1 MTKKTIHA
9 ALLLATLALTACA
22 APPVPKEQY
31 FRLVATPATETVAHP
46 LAGFLEVV
54 PFAADGVAGER
65 PLLFTANGVKLEQRN
80 YAYWTDVP
88 VAMLRDQAIA
98 YFRSAGIADKV
109 VPSELRL
116 GGAYR
121 IQGDIKRLE
130 QAVVNKKSTGIIEIE
145 LSLID
150 ENSDALVLS
159 KIYHSEQPAADD
171 SIDAAVTALDA
182 GLNDILKR
190 FTADIDARP

>member
-1 MTKKTIHA
+1 MMGAVIRTT
-9 ALLLATLALTACA
+9 LLLGMLALTACA
-22 APPVPKEQY
+22 TSPVPKEQY
-31 FRLVATPATETVAHP
+31 FRLVATAAPEKVAHP
-46 LAGFLEVV
+46 ITGVVEVV

-88 VAMLRDQAIA
+88 VAMLRDQTIS
-98 YFRSAGIADKV
+98 YLRSAGLADKV
-109 VPSELRL
+109 VPSELRV
-116 GGAYR
+116 GGLYR

-130 QAVVNKKSTGIIEIE
+130 QSVAGKKSIGIIEIE

-150 ENSDALVLS
+150 EDSDALVVS
-159 KIYHSEQPAADD
+159 KVYHSEQPAADD

-190 FTADIDARP
+190 FTADIDAR

>member
-1 MTKKTIHA
+1 MKRTIRA
-9 ALLLATLALTACA
+9 TLLLATLALTACA

-31 FRLVATPATETVAHP
+31 FRLVATAATDKVAHP
-46 LAGFLEVV
+46 IAGVVEVV

-65 PLLFTANGVKLEQRN
+65 PLLVTTNGVKLEQRN

-88 VAMLRDQAIA
+88 VAMLRDQTISYLRA
-98 YFRSAGIADKV
+98 AGLADKV
-109 VPSELRL
+109 VPSELRV
-116 GGAYR
+116 GGIYR

-150 ENSDALVLS
+150 ENSDALVVS
-159 KIYHSEQPAADD
+159 KVYHAETPAADD
-171 SIDAAVTALDA
+171 TIDSAVTALDA

-190 FTADIDARP
+190 FTADIDAR

>member
-1 MTKKTIHA
+1 MTIRATLLIA
-9 ALLLATLALTACA
+9 ALALSACA

-31 FRLVATPATETVAHP
+31 FRLVAAPATEPAANPIPGV
-46 LAGFLEVV
+46 LEVV
-54 PFAADGVAGER
+54 PFSADGVAGER

-88 VAMLRDQAIA
+88 AAMLRDQAIA
-98 YFRSAGIADKV
+98 YLRSAGAADKV
-109 VPSELRL
+109 VPSELRI

-130 QAVVNKKSTGIIEIE
+130 QGVVNKKSTGVIELE

-150 ENSDALVLS
+150 EDTDALVVS
-159 KIYHSEQPAADD
+159 KVYHSEQPAADD
-171 SIDAAVTALDA
+171 TIDSAVSALDA
-182 GLNDILKR
+182 GLQDILKR
-190 FTADIDARP
+190 FTADIDAR

>member
-1 MTKKTIHA
+1 MIGVKIRA
-9 ALLLATLALTACA
+9 ATLLLGALALTACV

-31 FRLVATPATETVAHP
+31 FRLVAAPATEKVAHP
-46 LAGFLEVV
+46 ITGVVEVV

-98 YFRSAGIADKV
+98 YLRSAGLADKV
-109 VPSELRL
+109 VPSELRI
-116 GGAYR
+116 GGIYR

-130 QAVVNKKSTGIIEIE
+130 QAMVNKKSTGIIEIE

-150 ENSDALVLS
+150 SDSDALVLS
-159 KIYHSEQPAADD
+159 KVYHAETPAADA
-171 SIDAAVTALDA
+171 SIDSAVTALDA

-190 FTADIDARP
+190 FAADIDAR

>member
-1 MTKKTIHA
+1 MMKTTIRA
-9 ALLLATLALTACA
+9 TLLLAASVLAACS

-31 FRLVATPATETVAHP
+31 FRLVATAAADKVAHP
-46 LAGFLEVV
+46 ITGVVEVV

-88 VAMLRDQAIA
+88 VSMLRDQTIA
-98 YFRSAGIADKV
+98 YLRSAGLADKV
-109 VPSELRL
+109 VPSELRI
-116 GGAYR
+116 GGIYR

-130 QAVVNKKSTGIIEIE
+130 QSVNGKKSTGIIELE

-150 ENSDALVLS
+150 EDSDALVVS
-159 KIYHSEQPAADD
+159 KVYHAETPATDD
-171 SIDAAVTALDA
+171 SIDAAVSALDA

-190 FTADIDARP
+190 FTADIDAR